1 MATAFVVVPVL
12 VVVAPFVINKF
23 VAICFLAARRAV
35 FAHGTRSTF
44 PFHCRFSKRICRISF
59 AAILDILCAHTHIA
73 ALSVRV
79 CVCVYS
85 KLLNIYKLFSK
96 KILHRWRHAN
106 KIFWQII

>member
-1 MATAFVVVPVL
+1 MAKAFVVVPVL

-44 PFHCRFSKRICRISF
+44 PFHCRFSKRIAEFPLLPFWIF
-59 AAILDILCAHTHIA
+59 YVHTHIA

-79 CVCVYS
+79 CVCVCT
-85 KLLNIYKLFSK
+85 
-96 KILHRWRHAN
+96 AN
-106 KIFWQII
+106 C